1 MRRLSYILTL
11 LCLLLLAGCEHKEVP
26 ILKPGG
32 GETTPTDTVQQPQDP
47 TATMPEANKLVVYEC
62 NERLFA
68 QNNAFRSI
76 KDYLPTLQE
85 MQVNVLWLMP
95 IHPRGTINSVNS
107 PYCVKDFKAI
117 DPKFGTL
124 DDLKD
129 LVNDCH
135 RRGMYV
141 ILDWV
146 ANHTALDN
154 QWYIDNKD
162 TWYTTPVG
170 DEKNWNDVKPLNYNN
185 QDVRAAMTDALV
197 YWIKEADIDGYRCD
211 YAHGVPDDYWQSAI
225 TAMRAEKPGIFM
237 LAETS
242 RTELYAAGFDWLYS
256 WSYLGAI
263 QKLYSGSRTI
273 ASLLSTSRSEYN
285 STPAGKERLRYTT
298 THDASSENAPSSWY
312 KTADGQ
318 LSAFA
323 LTIFVGGI
331 PMIYSSQEIGDMNK
345 VNFFNYSI
353 KKFEATNPTLLKY
366 AQLMKAYIATAE
378 ARKGDLTDYSTDK
391 VAIIGRSQKYN
402 GAEKSVLVVAN
413 TTNANQEATLPA
425 QWQREQVTNALTG
438 ETMYTPK
445 VQTLE
450 PYQYLIFTK

>member
-26 ILKPGG
+26 ILTPGG
-32 GETTPTDTVQQPQDP
+32 DTTPTDTVQQPQDP

-68 QNNAFRSI
+68 QNNAFKSI

-95 IHPRGTINSVNS
+95 IHPRGTVNSVNS

-129 LVNDCH
+129 LVNECH

-197 YWIKEADIDGYRCD
+197 YWIKEADVDGYRCD

-413 TTNANQEATLPA
+413 TTNANQEATLPS